1 MVAARVPW
9 RSRTIIITG
18 YRGCSSAWRCVT
30 AGALIRNFSMQAK
43 TGACRTTKA
52 FAIALGARF
61 SALCVAVWTCAHVM
75 SEAVQG
81 SNTANRRLFDAAA
94 NPPPGAVDADALE
107 A

>member
-1 MVAARVPW
+1 MAVAHHHHNRIQRLQLRLEMRHGW
-9 RSRTIIITG
+9 S
-18 YRGCSSAWRCVT
+18 
-30 AGALIRNFSMQAK
+30 ALIRNFSMQAK
-43 TGACRTTKA
+43 TGACRTTKCKG
-52 FAIALGARF
+52 IGARLT
-61 SALCVAVWTCAHVM
+61 ALCVAVWTCAHVM